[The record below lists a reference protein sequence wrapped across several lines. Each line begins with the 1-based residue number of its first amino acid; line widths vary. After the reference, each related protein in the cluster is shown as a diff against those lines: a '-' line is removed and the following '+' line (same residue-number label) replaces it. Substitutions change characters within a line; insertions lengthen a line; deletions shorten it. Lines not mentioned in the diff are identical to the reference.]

1 MSALSEGI
9 NAPRFCP
16 AHGPLPLHIRATFGM
31 ELGGSLPIFNH
42 WNASCYRQVLKTDT
56 FSRRVVVGKPGGK
69 DFGQMELKIVV
80 LLALIA
86 AIAAASYVGGRSQER
101 ANQRAN

>member
-1 MSALSEGI
+1 LE
-9 NAPRFCP
+9 RFL
-16 AHGPLPLHIRATFGM
+16 LPT
-31 ELGGSLPIFNH
+31 GSQDEH
-42 WNASCYRQVLKTDT
+42 VLKTDT
-56 FSRRVVVGKPGGK
+56 FSRRVVGKPGGK